1 MGHRLPNKA
10 KIPPIEP
17 PCKKA
22 IYNSPEDAQAM
33 IRYIAE
39 NRTGREIHVYKC
51 TVCGFWHLTS
61 KSK

>member
-1 MGHRLPNKA
+1 MGYRPSGKE
-10 KIPPIEP
+10 KIPSIQP

-22 IYNSPEDAQAM
+22 IYNSIEDAQAM
-33 IRYIAE
+33 IGYIAE
-39 NRTGREIHVYKC
+39 NRTGREIHPYKC